1 MMNYYAQ
8 HTATRD
14 WYAPVLTIEEVER
27 TREAG
32 MPIMIALYLIGEYG
46 FESVAEHAADVVGQ
60 ALTRASH
67 HTTTGRGR
75 KE

>member
-1 MMNYYAQ
+1 MMYYYAQ

-14 WYAPVLTIEEVER
+14 WFAPVLTIEEVER
-27 TREAG
+27 TRAAG
-32 MPIMIALYLIGEYG
+32 MPIMIALYLIGEHG
-46 FESVAEHAADVVGQ
+46 FESVAEHAAHVVGV

-75 KE
+75 KG

>member
-1 MMNYYAQ
+1 MMHYYAQ
-8 HTATRD
+8 HTATRN

-27 TREAG
+27 AKEAG

-46 FESVAEHAADVVGQ
+46 FESVAEQAADIVGD
-60 ALTRASH
+60 ALTRASE

-75 KE
+75 S